1 MAHTSPTFRSTLLAA
16 LVIGG
21 GLACALAAPPFDV
34 GGRDPSRLVLD
45 ATARVMDRGPTFGDG
60 PAVTRLD
67 PALLAAL
74 ERAAADAEDDGI
86 RLHVNSGWRSAD
98 HQARLLADAID
109 VYGSAAEAARW
120 VATPG
125 TSVHVSGDAV
135 DIGPAEAAA
144 WLSRHGADHG
154 LCQIYDNEPWH
165 FELRPAAAEEGCP
178 STYAD
183 PTEDP
188 RMQD

>member
-1 MAHTSPTFRSTLLAA
+1 MAARTPSTLLAA

-21 GLACALAAPPFDV
+21 GVACAVAAPPFDI
-34 GGRDPSRLVLD
+34 GQRDPTHLVGDATVDVLD
-45 ATARVMDRGPTFGDG
+45 RTSTFGSG

-74 ERAAADAEDDGI
+74 ERAAADSAADGI
-86 RLHVNSGWRSAD
+86 RLHVNSGWRSPE
-98 HQARLLADAID
+98 HQAQLLADAID
-109 VYGSAAEAARW
+109 QYGSAEEAARW
-120 VATPG
+120 VATPE

-144 WLSRHGADHG
+144 WLAEHGSAYG
-154 LCQIYDNEPWH
+154 LCQVYVNEPWH
-165 FELRPAAAEEGCP
+165 YELFPEAPDDGCP
-178 STYAD
+178 RRYAD

-188 RMQD
+188 RMHE